1 MDFQCIKE
9 IILLI
14 FEEFFLLLDELGHDI
29 SEKAKNVWLILDVI
43 IWLTA
48 DSNNLTKNWL
58 LR

>member
-1 MDFQCIKE
+1 MDFQSIKE

-14 FEEFFLLLDELGHDI
+14 FEELFLLFDELGYDI